1 MKKQSTTDQSEIFV
15 YTPSSNITVKQNE
28 GAIGTR
34 SSYTDGTI
42 FYLVDENVFKILNST
57 TLALSLST
65 DYKAYRGREYIK
77 FQYVH
82 SADDSNR
89 IDPSSTNIIDTY
101 ILTKSYDTKFRRYI
115 AGTLSTKPLAPSTDE
130 LFTSY
135 GANINKIKS
144 ISDEVIYHPVKYK
157 VLFGDKADLSLQA
170 KFKIV
175 KNTEVVVNDND
186 LKVKVIQAINQF
198 FALDNWDFGDKF
210 SFTEMATYVMNQT
223 APNLLTFVIV
233 PVEANKSFGSLYE
246 INSESDEIFIS
257 GATVDNVEIIDNI
270 TATRLK
276 AEGQVVTSTSTSTG
290 GVSSS
295 AFTSTTSSTT
305 NTSSGTTTY
314 SNSGSSGSGSGG
326 SGSSGSGY

>member
-1 MKKQSTTDQSEIFV
+1 
-15 YTPSSNITVKQNE
+15 
-28 GAIGTR
+28 
-34 SSYTDGTI
+34 
-42 FYLVDENVFKILNST
+42 
-57 TLALSLST
+57 
-65 DYKAYRGREYIK
+65 
-77 FQYVH
+77 
-82 SADDSNR
+82 
-89 IDPSSTNIIDTY
+89 
-101 ILTKSYDTKFRRYI
+101 
-115 AGTLSTKPLAPSTDE
+115 
-130 LFTSY
+130 
-135 GANINKIKS
+135 
-144 ISDEVIYHPVKYK
+144 
-157 VLFGDKADLSLQA
+157 
-170 KFKIV
+170 
-175 KNTEVVVNDND
+175 
-186 LKVKVIQAINQF
+186 
-198 FALDNWDFGDKF
+198 
-210 SFTEMATYVMNQT
+210 MNQT